1 MTRRSKH
8 RIHLVSLGCPKNLV
22 DSERMLSLVGG
33 HDYEVTADPEDADV
47 VIVNTCGFIGP
58 AKEESI
64 DAVMEADRLR
74 RDGGKCKGIIVT
86 GCLAQRYEK
95 ELKSELPEADLILN
109 LSQEREIVRHIDEL
123 LGRTRATYLDSIP
136 RVTMT
141 PDHWAYLRISD
152 GCDHKCAFCA
162 IPLIKGRN
170 KSEPIEVLV
179 AEAEHLATAG
189 VREFVLVAQDS
200 LRYGKDLYGEIRLVP
215 LLEKLAAVEGI
226 QWVRLMY
233 TYPAFWS
240 DELLEFYADSD
251 KMCRYVDMPLQH
263 IADPVLVRMKR
274 ATTKKRTLDL
284 LDRLRKLMPGVGLR
298 SSFIVGFP
306 GETEALFE
314 ELLHFVED
322 TRFDTATCFMYSP
335 EDGTA
340 ASELDAP
347 VSASITAERF
357 RRLTEL
363 QDRISTEI
371 NDGLV
376 GTLQTVLVDGPAT
389 AGRPAEAGEGGRGD
403 TTLPGYWGRME
414 RDAPEIDGQVFLE
427 AAEAGEGGN
436 ELGPGR
442 FTEAEITGA
451 TSYELTAR
459 STGKIW

>member
-189 VREFVLVAQDS
+189 VRELVLVAQDS

-263 IADPVLVRMKR
+263 IADPVSSTDEAGDDEEAHPRPAGSSPKAHAGCRPAFIVHRGVSGRDRGLVRGAPPLR
-274 ATTKKRTLDL
+274 RGHALRHGDL
-284 LDRLRKLMPGVGLR
+284 LHV
-298 SSFIVGFP
+298 
-306 GETEALFE
+306 
-314 ELLHFVED
+314 
-322 TRFDTATCFMYSP
+322 
-335 EDGTA
+335 
-340 ASELDAP
+340 
-347 VSASITAERF
+347 
-357 RRLTEL
+357 LT
-363 QDRISTEI
+363 
-371 NDGLV
+371 
-376 GTLQTVLVDGPAT
+376 
-389 AGRPAEAGEGGRGD
+389 
-403 TTLPGYWGRME
+403 
-414 RDAPEIDGQVFLE
+414 
-427 AAEAGEGGN
+427 
-436 ELGPGR
+436 
-442 FTEAEITGA
+442 
-451 TSYELTAR
+451 
-459 STGKIW
+459 